1 MKLVQFCIKLFVEGK
16 DKDTETLTTLSVITI
31 QFSSVLFFFVEHL
44 CTSQKTRIK

>member
-31 QFSSVLFFFVEHL
+31 QFSSVLFFFCRTFMYIPEN
-44 CTSQKTRIK
+44 TY